1 MAEAADAT
9 GGEGLQERRL
19 TVARVSEQAAHA
31 EATFYESARFY
42 RLARANPAYTDA
54 LRILRAAAADGRTLR
69 VRFTA
74 PHSDVIETVSE
85 D

>member
-1 MAEAADAT
+1 MAEATDAL

-19 TVARVSEQAAHA
+19 TVARVSEQADHA

-42 RLARANPAYTDA
+42 RLARANPAYA
-54 LRILRAAAADGRTLR
+54 NAVEKLRAAAADGRTLR
-69 VRFTA
+69 VRFAA